1 MTHTILPAPFAADP
15 DRLEAV
21 HERVAALIDCRADAC
36 RDAEDA
42 DVPS

>member
-1 MTHTILPAPFAADP
+1 MTCTILPALLAADP

-21 HERVAALIDCRADAC
+21 HKRVAALIDCRADAC